1 MKQARLEALKMAV
14 AVTPDDAE
22 EDYIMLVAEEFA
34 QYIENGPKV
43 VKMPT
48 ASKTRKKVNTTGE

>member
-14 AVTPDDAE
+14 AVTPE
-22 EDYIMLVAEEFA
+22 EDCIMLVAEEFA